1 MPGRMIRGFT
11 DIFSGSTLALI
22 GAVCAVGLAGCEP
35 IKRDPQV
42 VATPDKV
49 SLMMAEAA
57 DKASNALETLAAVEQ
72 NKSPGVA
79 VQPIHNAP
87 PELQRAVTVNWVG
100 PPEQVTKTLAER
112 ASYSFIAVGNRPPV
126 PPIVNIDVEGEP
138 VIDVLRDVGLQ
149 LGVRGDIK
157 VDSVRKIIELHYAP
171 VTGLG
176 G

>member
-1 MPGRMIRGFT
+1 MPVRMIRLFSK
-11 DIFSGSTLALI
+11 IFS
-22 GAVCAVGLAGCEP
+22 CAFVVVLLAGCEQLP
-35 IKRDPQV
+35 KRDPQV

-100 PPEQVTKTLAER
+100 PPEQVTKILAER
-112 ASYSFIAVGNRPPV
+112 ASYTFIAVGNRPPV
-126 PPIVNIDVEGEP
+126 PPIVNIDVQGEP

>member
-1 MPGRMIRGFT
+1 MIRGF
-11 DIFSGSTLALI
+11 IKFSSMARVALFGAALALLVT
-22 GAVCAVGLAGCEP
+22 ACQPLP
-35 IKRDPQV
+35 KRDPQV

-57 DKASNALETLAAVEQ
+57 DKASTALETLAAVEQ

-87 PELQRAVTVNWVG
+87 EELKRAVTINWVG
-100 PPEQVTKTLAER
+100 PPEQVTKILADR
-112 ASYSFIAVGNRPPV
+112 ASYTFLAVGNRPPV
-126 PPIVNIDVEGEP
+126 PPVVNINVEGEP
-138 VIDVLRDVGLQ
+138 VIDVLRSVGLQ
-149 LGVRGDIK
+149 LGVRADIK
-157 VDSVRKIIELHYAP
+157 VDSVRKVIELHYAP

>member
-1 MPGRMIRGFT
+1 MPGRMIRF
-11 DIFSGSTLALI
+11 FKNASSMKAAL
-22 GAVCAVGLAGCEP
+22 GCAAFALLLTACQP
-35 IKRDPQV
+35 LPKRDPQV

-57 DKASNALETLAAVEQ
+57 DKASTALETLAAVEQ

-87 PELQRAVTVNWVG
+87 TELQRAVTLNWVG
-100 PPEQVTKTLAER
+100 PPEQVTKILADR
-112 ASYSFIAVGNRPPV
+112 ASYTFLAVGNRPPV
-126 PPIVNIDVEGEP
+126 PPVVNINVEGKP
-138 VIDVLRDVGLQ
+138 VIDVLRSVGLQ

-157 VDSVRKIIELHYAP
+157 VDSVRKVIELHYAP